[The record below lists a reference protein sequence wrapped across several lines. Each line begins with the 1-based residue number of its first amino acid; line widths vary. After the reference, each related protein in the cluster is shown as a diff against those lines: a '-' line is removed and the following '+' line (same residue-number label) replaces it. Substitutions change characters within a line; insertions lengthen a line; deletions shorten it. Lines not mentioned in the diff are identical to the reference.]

1 VKDAADMTFLID
13 DLKTGLRAGWKPVI
27 AAMTVVVL
35 MVIALTGSWELLG
48 WNIDSTPDPD
58 GGMPA
63 AIQTALA
70 IGMISGTILYLFWC
84 WFLSNWITAEFGL
97 AATTRPAAFYR
108 HVVLQQFLA
117 LLSALSASAV
127 IGIVIAIV
135 VFTISMRHA
144 TSWIVSG
151 LSSLDNA
158 AIMLASMLCIMVV
171 CFYPVILMA
180 TYLFLRFSTGLAIT
194 AKTGAAVNISRAFA
208 LCAEYVPRGKAIR
221 LAHLFA
227 LCVFGLP
234 FLIMAAGLFLGL
246 DWIAYVN
253 LVEQTT
259 NTITTSGSEKITTT
273 GTKYSYS
280 VASPIISWVQMISM
294 PFVTGLFLI
303 RFLRQMP
310 TDIPVGSS
318 KPSTN

>member
-1 VKDAADMTFLID
+1 MKLKVWPLKVNQPSMSFRSTVKDAADMTFLID

-58 GGMPA
+58 GG
-63 AIQTALA
+63 
-70 IGMISGTILYLFWC
+70 
-84 WFLSNWITAEFGL
+84 
-97 AATTRPAAFYR
+97 
-108 HVVLQQFLA
+108 
-117 LLSALSASAV
+117 
-127 IGIVIAIV
+127 
-135 VFTISMRHA
+135 
-144 TSWIVSG
+144 
-151 LSSLDNA
+151 
-158 AIMLASMLCIMVV
+158 MLCIMVV